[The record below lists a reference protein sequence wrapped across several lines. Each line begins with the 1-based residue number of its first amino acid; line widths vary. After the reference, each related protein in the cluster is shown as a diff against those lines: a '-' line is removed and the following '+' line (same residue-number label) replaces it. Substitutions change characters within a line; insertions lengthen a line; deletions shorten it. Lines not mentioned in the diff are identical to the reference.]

1 MAGFGSN
8 PTQVTENQMGFA
20 PQLQPY
26 AEALLGQA
34 FALSDTSANPYMQ
47 YQGERQAQFSPLQ
60 QQSFENAALMATAPQ
75 LEQGTALAGQA
86 GLMGLGLMGS
96 YGANTYKPGS
106 FTDVGVPQNYM
117 SPYIQNV
124 IKVQQDD
131 AKRQAAIAAQGQQA
145 QAARAGAFGG
155 ARDIINRNEAN
166 RALQTQLAGI
176 TATGMQNAFT
186 NAQQQFNTEQQQ
198 QQQAQQLGE
207 QSRQFGA
214 NLGLQGLQSA
224 MQGAQ
229 TIGSLGQNQFGQA
242 MDINRLQNQYGTAQQ
257 QQMQNILNQQYQ
269 DYLNYQNYPY
279 KQLGFFSDILRG
291 VPLTQTGTTMYQA
304 PPSATSQLVGLGTAA
319 LGASKLGLFKKG
331 GEVKAKRPAGL
342 AELAIHNMG

>member
-1 MAGFGSN
+1 MADGFGSN
-8 PTQVTENQMGFA
+8 PTQVTETQMGFA

-34 FALSDTSANPYMQ
+34 FGLTDTASNPYMQ

-86 GLMGLGLMGS
+86 GLMGLGLMGAYNPNAYAS
-96 YGANTYKPGS
+96 QS
-106 FTDVGVPQNYM
+106 FTAAGTPNTYM
-117 SPYIQNV
+117 SPYIQEV
-124 IKVQQDD
+124 IKVQQQD

-155 ARDIINRNEAN
+155 ARDIINRNESN

-176 TATGMQNAFT
+176 NATGMQNAFQQ
-186 NAQQQFNTEQQQ
+186 AQQQFNAEQQAK
-198 QQQAQQLGE
+198 QQAAQLGE
-207 QSRQFGA
+207 QSRQYGA
-214 NLGLQGLQSA
+214 GLGLQGLQAA

-229 TIGSLGQNQFGQA
+229 TIGGLGQQQFGQA

-257 QQMQNILNQQYQ
+257 QQMQNILSQQYQ
-269 DYLNYQNYPY
+269 DFLNAQNYPY

-291 VPLTQTGTTMYQA
+291 VPLTQTGSTLYQA
-304 PPSATSQLVGLGTAA
+304 PPSATSQMVGLGTAA
-319 LGASKLGLFKKG
+319 LGASKLGLFKEG
-331 GEVKAKRPAGL
+331 GAVNSRPAGL